1 MKYCPGNHLA
11 RQQLAV
17 ALDVIL
23 DRLTN
28 VQLVSAMEPA
38 GAVLRS
44 APSVIATWEI

>member
-17 ALDVIL
+17 ALDVVL

-28 VQLVSAMEPA
+28 LELVAATEPT
-38 GAVLRS
+38 GAILRS
-44 APSVIATWEI
+44 APSVIATWET